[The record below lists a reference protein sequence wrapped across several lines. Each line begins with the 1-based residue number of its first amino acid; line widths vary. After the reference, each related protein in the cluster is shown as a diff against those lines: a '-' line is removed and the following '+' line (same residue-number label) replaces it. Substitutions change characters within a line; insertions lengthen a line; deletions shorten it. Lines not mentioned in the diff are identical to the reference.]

1 MSHARLGKAVAI
13 TLLGAALA
21 APAVALDLLGPD
33 CLEKLSERTRLWAE
47 CTHQFERTD
56 SRCKK
61 PAAQMHAYMQKCA
74 REGESKADIDAAMT
88 AGYRLAGERTG
99 ATGDS
104 PAAAPVAATAG
115 RKTQNL
121 LTKYAKSKDSPDAE

>member
-1 MSHARLGKAVAI
+1 MSHARLCKAVAT
-13 TLLGAALA
+13 TLLGTALA

-33 CLEKLSERTRLWAE
+33 CLEKLSDRTRLWAE

-74 REGESKADIDAAMT
+74 RKGESKAAIDAAMT
-88 AGYRLAGERTG
+88 DGYRLAGERTA
-99 ATGDS
+99 ATKDAP
-104 PAAAPVAATAG
+104 PAAPATSG